1 MRAGFTVSSPGRGR
15 LAPSIELGECGL
27 PLRRKPTS
35 SPDFRLGSSAR
46 TATTKAM
53 SPSAQRSEGRP
64 DLGAEEFRLF
74 PRREVAALVDFVE
87 IDELVIAPFDP
98 ASRSWPTMGH
108 DQRHSI
114 VMTRADVDEL
124 YVETID
130 LGDKHWQG
138 IQFRFPLS
146 PVIVRAPIADESLE
160 LRQLHALGLMA
171 TVSLEGHRV
180 AKTRRRRSS
189 RPAWG
194 NLMAKGRVA
203 WPA

>member
-1 MRAGFTVSSPGRGR
+1 
-15 LAPSIELGECGL
+15 
-27 PLRRKPTS
+27 
-35 SPDFRLGSSAR
+35 
-46 TATTKAM
+46 M

-146 PVIVRAPIADESLE
+146 PVIVRAPIADEALE

-171 TVSLEGHRV
+171 TVSLAGHLV
-180 AKTRRRRSS
+180 ANTPRRRASS
-189 RPAWG
+189 AAWG
-194 NLMAKGRVA
+194 TLTRNRRIASPAGAARRGAGIRPTTPAVA
-203 WPA
+203 PAPRRLRRLVQNDSGEIGFYHWHEEKFRRPVR

>member
-1 MRAGFTVSSPGRGR
+1 MNA
-15 LAPSIELGECGL
+15 
-27 PLRRKPTS
+27 
-35 SPDFRLGSSAR
+35 AR
-46 TATTKAM
+46 T
-53 SPSAQRSEGRP
+53 SVP
-64 DLGAEEFRLF
+64 EEFRLI

-130 LGDKHWQG
+130 LGHKHWQG
-138 IQFRFPLS
+138 IQFRFSLS

-171 TVSLEGHRV
+171 TVSLAGHRV

-189 RPAWG
+189 RSAWG
-194 NLMAKGRVA
+194 TLTRKGRIASPAGAARSAAGIRPTTPAVA
-203 WPA
+203 AAPRRLRRLVQNDSVDIGFNPWNEEIC